1 MGQFRGRFGPHAPDE
16 TYVPHAFP
24 EQLVDL
30 GEVELNHVVVGD
42 PSKPALLLIPGQT
55 ESWWG
60 YEDALPLLAEHFH
73 AHAVDLRGQ
82 GRSTRTP
89 GRYTLDNMGNDLVR
103 FIDLVIGRPT
113 IVSGLSSGGVLTAWL
128 SAYAKPGQVVAA
140 HFEDPPLFGSELN
153 PATGQGVR
161 QGIGSVFH
169 LWSTYLG
176 DQWGIGDWDGMRAAA
191 PDVLLPWMASLM
203 APGDEPPQSLKEYDP
218 EWGRAFWTGT
228 VGASCDHERMLRA
241 VKVPVLLTHH
251 FRMVDEGGL
260 LMGAMSDVHA
270 ARVRSLLDEAGV
282 PVDYRSFES
291 MGHSMHG
298 QDPKLYV
305 DTLVDWVGS
314 ATS

>member
-1 MGQFRGRFGPHAPDE
+1 
-16 TYVPHAFP
+16 
-24 EQLVDL
+24 
-30 GEVELNHVVVGD
+30 
-42 PSKPALLLIPGQT
+42 
-55 ESWWG
+55 
-60 YEDALPLLAEHFH
+60 
-73 AHAVDLRGQ
+73 
-82 GRSTRTP
+82 
-89 GRYTLDNMGNDLVR
+89 
-103 FIDLVIGRPT
+103 
-113 IVSGLSSGGVLTAWL
+113 
-128 SAYAKPGQVVAA
+128 
-140 HFEDPPLFGSELN
+140 
-153 PATGQGVR
+153 
-161 QGIGSVFH
+161 
-169 LWSTYLG
+169 
-176 DQWGIGDWDGMRAAA
+176 
-191 PDVLLPWMASLM
+191 
-203 APGDEPPQSLKEYDP
+203 
-218 EWGRAFWTGT
+218 